1 MSQSSYSLGQ
11 YVYACEYNFKFRYCP
26 QDMNKK
32 NKGICLELC
41 TIYLSLMLMNISSE
55 RILYNL
61 QDAIMNPKTAAPDD
75 TITETYLNKYMK
87 VINDYPSPLE
97 EIIKNIK
104 KNTFTYALI
113 EFNQN
118 TDCAHCI
125 AIYKIRNDKDFYYIQ
140 IYDPN
145 IGIINDVCNH
155 EEEVIHFLSNNYLNP
170 YSSEP
175 YVYEVWTN

>member
-11 YVYACEYNFKFRYCP
+11 YVSACEYNFKFRYCP

-118 TDCAHCI
+118 TDYAHCI
-125 AIYKIRNDKDFYYIQ
+125 AIYKIRNDNDFYYIQ

>member
-11 YVYACEYNFKFRYCP
+11 YVSACEYNFKFRYCP

-75 TITETYLNKYMK
+75 TMTETYLNKYMK

-97 EIIKNIK
+97 EIIKNIEK
-104 KNTFTYALI
+104 ILLHMHLLSLTKTQIMRTALPYIKSEMIMIFT
-113 EFNQN
+113 
-118 TDCAHCI
+118 
-125 AIYKIRNDKDFYYIQ
+125 IYKFTILI
-140 IYDPN
+140 
-145 IGIINDVCNH
+145 
-155 EEEVIHFLSNNYLNP
+155 
-170 YSSEP
+170 
-175 YVYEVWTN
+175 

>member
-11 YVYACEYNFKFRYCP
+11 YVSACEYNFQFRYCP

-55 RILYNL
+55 RILYNI

-75 TITETYLNKYMK
+75 TISETYLNKYMK

-97 EIIKNIK
+97 EIIKILK
-104 KNTFTYALI
+104 KY
-113 EFNQN
+113 
-118 TDCAHCI
+118 
-125 AIYKIRNDKDFYYIQ
+125 YKN
-140 IYDPN
+140 
-145 IGIINDVCNH
+145 
-155 EEEVIHFLSNNYLNP
+155 
-170 YSSEP
+170 
-175 YVYEVWTN
+175 